1 MIEDQL
7 ERLISAM
14 GRLTAALEASGAKPT
29 VAPAQS
35 TVAKSATVEPK
46 SAPAVAPSVMDESSA
61 PAVAP
66 TAPTVAAASAPVDPV
81 APTAPAGTSAA
92 PAAVSPSDTSAVSP
106 NPVPA
111 TVTLDFL
118 KARCLECSKLGKMA
132 VLKEFLISKNAKRI
146 QDLAPDEFAVC
157 YQHLLSKGACS
168 KGD

>member
-29 VAPAQS
+29 AAPAQS
-35 TVAKSATVEPK
+35 AIAKSATVEPK

-66 TAPTVAAASAPVDPV
+66 TAPTAAAASAPVDPV
-81 APTAPAGTSAA
+81 APTASADTSAA
-92 PAAVSPSDTSAVSP
+92 PAAASVAPA
-106 NPVPA
+106 PA
-111 TVTLDFL
+111 TVTLEFL

>member
-14 GRLTAALEASGAKPT
+14 GRLTAALEASGANPT
-29 VAPAQS
+29 AAPAQS

-66 TAPTVAAASAPVDPV
+66 TAPTVAVASAPVDPV
-81 APTAPAGTSAA
+81 TPKAPAGTSAA
-92 PAAVSPSDTSAVSP
+92 PAAA
-106 NPVPA
+106 PVAPAPA
-111 TVTLDFL
+111 TVTLEFL

>member
-29 VAPAQS
+29 AAPAQS

-66 TAPTVAAASAPVDPV
+66 TAPTAAVASAPVDPV
-81 APTAPAGTSAA
+81 TPAVPAGTSAA
-92 PAAVSPSDTSAVSP
+92 PAAVPAD
-106 NPVPA
+106 PVPA
-111 TVTLDFL
+111 TVTLEFL

>member
-29 VAPAQS
+29 AAPAQS

-66 TAPTVAAASAPVDPV
+66 TAPTVTVASAPVDPV
-81 APTAPAGTSAA
+81 APTAPVGTSAA
-92 PAAVSPSDTSAVSP
+92 PAAAPAD
-106 NPVPA
+106 PVPA
-111 TVTLDFL
+111 TVTLEFL

>member
-29 VAPAQS
+29 AAPAQS
-35 TVAKSATVEPK
+35 TVAKSATAEPK

-66 TAPTVAAASAPVDPV
+66 TAPTAAVAPAPVDPV
-81 APTAPAGTSAA
+81 APTAPAAV
-92 PAAVSPSDTSAVSP
+92 PAD
-106 NPVPA
+106 PVPT
-111 TVTLDFL
+111 TVTLEFL

-132 VLKEFLISKNAKRI
+132 VLKEFLISKTAKRI

>member
-46 SAPAVAPSVMDESSA
+46 SAPAVAPFVMDESSA

-66 TAPTVAAASAPVDPV
+66 TAAPAQSTVAKS
-81 APTAPAGTSAA
+81 
-92 PAAVSPSDTSAVSP
+92 
-106 NPVPA
+106 A
-111 TVTLDFL
+111 TVEPAKDGADPPPFL
-118 KARCLECSKLGKMA
+118 QIRFPQQLPLSSSKPVVWNAPNLARW
-132 VLKEFLISKNAKRI
+132 R
-146 QDLAPDEFAVC
+146 
-157 YQHLLSKGACS
+157 Y
-168 KGD
+168 

>member
-7 ERLISAM
+7 ERLISAI

-29 VAPAQS
+29 AAPAQS

-92 PAAVSPSDTSAVSP
+92 PAAASVA
-106 NPVPA
+106 PVPA
-111 TVTLDFL
+111 TVTLEFL

>member
-35 TVAKSATVEPK
+35 AVAKSATVEPK

-66 TAPTVAAASAPVDPV
+66 TAPTSAVASAPVDPV
-81 APTAPAGTSAA
+81 TPTSSSGTSAA
-92 PAAVSPSDTSAVSP
+92 VAAASVAPT
-106 NPVPA
+106 PA
-111 TVTLDFL
+111 TVTLEFL

>member
-29 VAPAQS
+29 DAPAQS
-35 TVAKSATVEPK
+35 TVAKSAKVEPK

-66 TAPTVAAASAPVDPV
+66 TAPTAPTVAAASAPVDPV
-81 APTAPAGTSAA
+81 APTAPAAV
-92 PAAVSPSDTSAVSP
+92 PAD
-106 NPVPA
+106 PVPA
-111 TVTLDFL
+111 TVTLEFL

>member
-81 APTAPAGTSAA
+81 APTASAGTSAA
-92 PAAVSPSDTSAVSP
+92 PATVPAG
-106 NPVPA
+106 PVPA
-111 TVTLDFL
+111 TVTLEFL

>member
-29 VAPAQS
+29 AAPAQS

-66 TAPTVAAASAPVDPV
+66 TAPTAAVASAPVDPV
-81 APTAPAGTSAA
+81 TSAVPAGTSAA
-92 PAAVSPSDTSAVSP
+92 PATAPVD
-106 NPVPA
+106 PVPA
-111 TVTLDFL
+111 TVTLEFL

>member
-29 VAPAQS
+29 AAPAQS

-46 SAPAVAPSVMDESSA
+46 SAPAVAPFVMDESSA

-66 TAPTVAAASAPVDPV
+66 TAAPAQSTVAKSATVEPAKDGAEAKV
-81 APTAPAGTSAA
+81 AIIDE
-92 PAAVSPSDTSAVSP
+92 PAA
-106 NPVPA
+106 VPA
-111 TVTLDFL
+111 TVTLEFL

>member
-29 VAPAQS
+29 AVPAQS

-66 TAPTVAAASAPVDPV
+66 TAPTVAVASAPVDPV
-81 APTAPAGTSAA
+81 TPKVPAGTSAA
-92 PAAVSPSDTSAVSP
+92 PASVPAD
-106 NPVPA
+106 PVPA
-111 TVTLDFL
+111 TVTLEFL

>member
-35 TVAKSATVEPK
+35 TVAKSATVVEPK

-81 APTAPAGTSAA
+81 APTASADTSAA
-92 PAAVSPSDTSAVSP
+92 PATASAA
-106 NPVPA
+106 PVPA
-111 TVTLDFL
+111 TVTLEFL

>member
-29 VAPAQS
+29 AAPAQS
-35 TVAKSATVEPK
+35 AIAKSATVEPK

-66 TAPTVAAASAPVDPV
+66 TAPTAAVASAPVDPV
-81 APTAPAGTSAA
+81 APTAPAAV
-92 PAAVSPSDTSAVSP
+92 PAD
-106 NPVPA
+106 PVPA
-111 TVTLDFL
+111 TVTLEFL
-118 KARCLECSKLGKMA
+118 KSRCLECSKLGKMA

>member
-29 VAPAQS
+29 AAPAQS

-66 TAPTVAAASAPVDPV
+66 TAPTVAVASAPVEPV

-92 PAAVSPSDTSAVSP
+92 PAAVPAD
-106 NPVPA
+106 PVPA
-111 TVTLDFL
+111 TVTLEFL

>member
-29 VAPAQS
+29 AAPAQS
-35 TVAKSATVEPK
+35 TVAKSATAEPK

-66 TAPTVAAASAPVDPV
+66 TAPTAPTVAAASAPVDPV
-81 APTAPAGTSAA
+81 APTAPAAV
-92 PAAVSPSDTSAVSP
+92 PAD
-106 NPVPA
+106 PVPA
-111 TVTLDFL
+111 TVTLEFL